1 MRLLRWLGR
10 VLLILV
16 LLIAGTVG
24 VVVWRVRR
32 GPVPLDFLVPRLKA
46 ALAKDEAWSV
56 DMDGLELVWQAAE
69 RHVELRARG
78 LHIARPNEGA
88 SVTLA
93 EARIRLNRPALL
105 RGEVVVVAIELEAPA
120 LKLVRDVNGQFAMQ
134 LESPAG
140 EARDLGWLWSMM
152 RRLEHVAVRDGR
164 IAFIDEASGT
174 SWTVPHVDGDV
185 WRAGGPLRVQVDLT
199 LATGGTSVPLWVEA
213 FYRIEA
219 GTLELQMSSS
229 GTDTSVAFAAW
240 PPTLAP
246 KAHQWVTAHVKD
258 GRIGSSVLAVT
269 GHVVRG
275 GETRKLA
282 LDGVDASVGFEGLTV
297 RYLDTMPTVVGVG
310 GVARFTR
317 ESVDVAVSTGKLD
330 ALAVGPAR
338 VHVTWPAGARDR
350 IVIDAHCRGPLASLV
365 GVLDHEPVALGQRIS
380 FQTRGLAGSTASR
393 IRLAFPLDGPHKLGT
408 LGLRATSTITDATV
422 PYVGGDWEITRG
434 NATVAVDDRAV
445 AVEGTADL
453 HGVPASF
460 TFEHHFGRPT
470 SQHVVIAARLDAPE
484 RQALGIDVG
493 RSIVGPVDAR
503 VRFAPRRDGRL
514 VADVEADLAP
524 ATITVPALAIDKP
537 PGEPGRAVARL
548 GITRGVVSAV
558 EHFDVSVGG
567 VTVRGNAG
575 RPPTGGS
582 WDRVDADVMFAL
594 PDHPDEP
601 GGMTLALRAQ
611 DQRWQTT
618 LTSRDLG
625 LLLRAYGYDGAR
637 GGRAALDGI
646 ADLGTDGVP
655 FEGKLTI
662 EDVILSRVP
671 WLVKL
676 VTLASI
682 RGLLDL
688 GSDKSVVVDRA
699 VATVVHRPPSII
711 EIRDAV
717 ARGPQIGLNLAGTVD
732 HTADTL
738 DLTGTIIPSYFLLN
752 EGVDRIPVIGGIIG
766 LATGGAMQAMSFTAR
781 GPRADPVVAV
791 QPLSSLAPGVLREW
805 LRKLGW

>member
-46 ALAKDEAWSV
+46 ALATDEAWHV
-56 DMDGLELVWQAAE
+56 DIEGLELVWEAAA
-69 RHVELRARG
+69 HHAELHARG
-78 LHIARPNEGA
+78 LRIARPNEGA

-93 EARIRLNRPALL
+93 AAHIRLNRAALL
-105 RGEVVVVAIELEAPA
+105 RGQVVVTAIELEAPS
-120 LKLVRDVNGQFAMQ
+120 LQLVRDVNGQFAMQ
-134 LESPAG
+134 LESPAT

-164 IAFIDEASGT
+164 VAFIDEASGT
-174 SWTVPHVDGDV
+174 SWAVPHVDGDV
-185 WRAGGPLRVQVDLT
+185 WRAGGPLRVQVGLT
-199 LATGGTSVPLWVEA
+199 LATGGASVPLWVDA

-219 GTLELQMSSS
+219 GTLALQMSSP

-240 PPTLAP
+240 PPTVAS

-269 GHVVRG
+269 GHVVPG
-275 GETRKLA
+275 GETLKLA
-282 LDGVDASVGFEGLTV
+282 LDGIDASVGFEGLTV
-297 RYLDTMPTVVGVG
+297 RYLDTMPTVAAVG

-338 VHVTWPAGARDR
+338 VHVAWPAGARDR
-350 IVIDAHCRGPLASLV
+350 IAIDAHCRGPLASLA
-365 GVLDHEPVALGQRIS
+365 GVLDHEPVTLGQRLS
-380 FQTRGLAGSTASR
+380 FQTRGIAGSTASR

-422 PYVGGDWEITRG
+422 PYVAGDWEITRG

-445 AVEGTADL
+445 AIEGTADL

-470 SQHVVIAARLDAPE
+470 SQHVVLAARLDAPE
-484 RQALGIDVG
+484 RQALGIDLG
-493 RSIVGPVDAR
+493 RSIAGPVDAR

-567 VTVRGNAG
+567 VTIRGDAG

-582 WDRVDADVMFAL
+582 WNRVDAEATFAL
-594 PDHPDEP
+594 PDP

-611 DQRWQTT
+611 DQRWLAT
-618 LTSRDLG
+618 LTSSDLG

-637 GGRAALDGI
+637 GGRATLDGV

-662 EDVILSRVP
+662 EDMILSRVP

-699 VATVVHRPPSII
+699 VATVAHRPPSII

-766 LATGGAMQAMSFTAR
+766 LATGGAMEAMSFTAR
-781 GPRADPVVAV
+781 GPRGDPVVAV